1 VSPPRAHPGP
11 TQDFVAINT
20 CDMVDL
26 TGQVASESVG
36 LIQFSAT
43 GGKPEERGRSLIAI
57 AHPDFGEQFL
67 AEAW

>member
-1 VSPPRAHPGP
+1 
-11 TQDFVAINT
+11 
-20 CDMVDL
+20 MVDL

-43 GGKPEERGRSLIAI
+43 GSKPEKRGRSLFAI
-57 AHPDFGEQFL
+57 ANPDFSEQFL